1 MLSSL
6 LMSHTRFRRSSRLS
20 AQLGLFSV
28 VAAAAFLLATGD
40 VGASSLGSQIAQL
53 QSQEASLRLQLAS
66 LQGAASTASQQAAG
80 TQQRVA
86 TTEAQV
92 AQAEQAFNRANAALA
107 ATNAQIATTQG
118 QIVRDRSQLA
128 SLVTELYQHGTA
140 EGLSSAVANSSGV
153 AQFVANTLQL
163 QTVGQQFSALTQK
176 LVNDENSLQSR
187 KMAQTRQQQ
196 QVLGLE
202 ASLQSQAAS
211 LQAQEVQ
218 FSQQA
223 AALTG
228 QAGQIAA
235 QIQQVSNRVQTLQAE
250 QAAIDN
256 FTGPTGSK
264 GGAILHVYGPP
275 SPPYATSPDNYP
287 WGQCTW
293 YVATQTVVPWAP
305 FGNGGQWVEE
315 DRAMGTPYPVGMTPE
330 VNSMVVFNPGGA
342 YDPYYGHVAWVV
354 AVLGPT
360 TFIVKEA
367 NYVGWGEVDERE
379 ITTLQGVAGFIY
391 G

>member
-1 MLSSL
+1 M
-6 LMSHTRFRRSSRLS
+6 
-20 AQLGLFSV
+20 GLFSV
-28 VAAAAFLLATGD
+28 VVMAASLFATGD
-40 VGASSLGSQIAQL
+40 VGASSLVSQIAQL
-53 QSQEASLRLQLAS
+53 QSQEASLRSQLAS
-66 LQGAASTASQQAAG
+66 LQGEASSAGQQAAA
-80 TQQRVA
+80 TQQQVA

-107 ATNAQIATTQG
+107 TTNAQIAATQV
-118 QIVRDRSQLA
+118 QVVLDRSQLA
-128 SLVTELYQHGTA
+128 RLVTELYQHDTA
-140 EGLSSAVANSSGV
+140 DNLSSAIANSSGV

-187 KMAQTRQQQ
+187 KVSQTRQEQ
-196 QVLGLE
+196 QVVGLE
-202 ASLQSQAAS
+202 ASLQSQAAD
-211 LQAQEVQ
+211 LQSQQVQ

-223 AALTG
+223 SALSG
-228 QAGQIAA
+228 QAGQIAS
-235 QIQQVSNRVQTLQAE
+235 QIQQVSNQIQTLQAE
-250 QAAIDN
+250 QAAIGN
-256 FTGPTGSK
+256 YTGPAGSQ
-264 GGAILHVYGPP
+264 GGAVLHVYGPP
-275 SPPYATSPDNYP
+275 SPPYASTPDSYP

-293 YVATQTVVPWAP
+293 YVATQTEVPWAP
-305 FGNGGQWVEE
+305 FGNGGQWVAE
-315 DRAMGTPYPVGMTPE
+315 DHAMGSPYPVGMTPRA
-330 VNSMVVFNPGGA
+330 NSMVVFNAGGE

-379 ITTLQGVAGFIY
+379 ITSLQGVAGFIY